1 MSSRIGRNSQ
11 CPCNS
16 GRKFKHCCM
25 TKIAILDEGFQD
37 SMAIDVQKFLPST
50 IQFILEVPD
59 DIIKPDTA
67 EYWPVMVIGSSMD
80 AVEFEG
86 STQDLPPQHLMRVGF
101 CNREWRILLQV
112 RTDSG
117 TFSLVDD
124 HVLVPGIHEI
134 VAIFDT
140 DRGCIELYVNGDFT
154 KREALKGQQKLR
166 QSDLHGI
173 GHNRVLP
180 VFYVNY
186 FFGTLTPGEI
196 AEYRKSASRFSG
208 SWAVYPDGSRNLNRL
223 DTVADGLAY
232 SWVSAYYHALFER
245 DNSLTDRILEQFGE
259 ANFAEDDPPERT
271 ACAINHVEQLVSSV
285 QQIIDDEASTE
296 NDLLKLFKKHP
307 QVAMLLDF
315 NVEEQWREQTLQG
328 YGRIDFV
335 FRLIGN
341 RYVAVEIESHCC
353 TIFTATNEFSSHMNH
368 AINQVDK
375 WITGASKLPHL
386 INKTYQASGAEQ
398 FSKLVVAG
406 RRSQISN
413 QTREELWNTTQQKGV
428 MLLTWDDVV
437 DRGAGLLKKLCG
449 IFASWS

>member
-1 MSSRIGRNSQ
+1 MSARIGRNAQ

-25 TKIAILDEGFQD
+25 TQIAILDDGFQD
-37 SMAIDVQKFLPST
+37 SMTADFQKFLPST
-50 IQFILEVPD
+50 IQFIIQVPE

-86 STQDLPPQHLMRVGF
+86 STQDLPQQHLIRVGF

-112 RTDSG
+112 RTDRG
-117 TFSLVDD
+117 TFSLIDD

-140 DRGCIELYVNGDFT
+140 DRACIELYVNGSFT
-154 KREALKGQQKLR
+154 KREALKGEQKLR
-166 QSDLHGI
+166 QSDVHGI
-173 GHNRVLP
+173 GHNRMLP

-186 FFGTLTPGEI
+186 FFGALTPREI
-196 AEYRKSASRFSG
+196 GGCRTSASRFRG
-208 SWAVYPDGSRNLNRL
+208 SWALNPDGSRNLNKL
-223 DTVADGLAY
+223 DSATDGLAY
-232 SWVSAYYHALFER
+232 SWVSSYYHALFER

-259 ANFAEDDPPERT
+259 ADFAEDDPPERT
-271 ACAINHVEQLVSSV
+271 ACAIKHVEQLISSLKNIV
-285 QQIIDDEASTE
+285 DDELTTE
-296 NDLLKLFKKHP
+296 NHLLNFFKTTP

-315 NVEEQWREQTLQG
+315 NVEKQWREQALQG

-335 FRLIGN
+335 YRLSGN
-341 RYVAVEIESHCC
+341 RFLAIEIESHRCS
-353 TIFTATNEFSSHMNH
+353 IFTASDEFSSHMNH

-386 INKTYQASGAEQ
+386 INRAYGANGSEQ

-413 QTREELWNTTQQKGV
+413 QSREELWNTTQQKGV
-428 MLLTWDDVV
+428 ALLTWDDAI
-437 DRGAGLLKKLCG
+437 DRGTGFLEKLHG
-449 IFASWS
+449 NFGDWS